1 MNFKER
7 MSKQNNSIKVLLRKL
22 KRHDTIVVAIAVVI
36 ALALSG
42 GLIYLTTPVVT
53 ASTRAELQQTE
64 KENNEKT
71 IEKLDELS
79 GYLNGL
85 DKSLEESQ
93 KSINSFNEKNSAEKL
108 ESLKNSEKNTEKIT
122 NTVNDKVIGLGN
134 DLSNLHNTIT
144 NTQTNI
150 EKLKETIEKES
161 GQSSKERSESMA
173 QINTELENI
182 KSGYDKAQ
190 HSTKELID
198 ELQKQ
203 IKSGDETMSK
213 DMAKQYRDLLDKLG
227 EMNTK
232 FEQDNSAAIDSFKNE
247 LGSLEAKI
255 GGLFEK
261 LDAQVS
267 RSNEEITN
275 KIDANSTQV
284 SRYNEEITNKI
295 DANSTQV
302 SRYNEEITNKIDANL
317 TQVSR
322 SKEEIT
328 NKIDANLTQVNNN
341 IDNKFDNMN
350 GSVQGNFDELKNYIG
365 QQMKDIDDRF
375 NAVFTSVSDGKKLL
389 ASALLTKNI
398 VIKEDATFR
407 EIAKAIENVPTQ
419 IVLDRGDVA
428 GKVEYDYHFH
438 TDGTGKECNESTVGA
453 NRKGGCYNT
462 AVTHTHTSACYKE
475 TTRYTYWTNEGVVDK
490 GFSHE
495 GAPGVRFH
503 LYYCPYC
510 NQSMLR
516 TDPGHIEIT
525 DDANYM
531 VQRKGRPQ
539 STEQVRTLA
548 CGLGQGQLMGYKTS
562 CGMTHGQVTSARI
575 TFADDYASYN
585 TEKPNAS
592 GSANANILRT
602 SNIVSNNLM
611 SGALFGGFGDV
622 EELPAPDESSS
633 ENTTVKEAVTTDNT
647 LLEEK
652 ALPEE
657 AEQESEKESEAEQ
670 KTDDV
675 ALDVVEE
682 AETTGQKE
690 ADPDVQT
697 SDEEA
702 LGGDVQETAGDE
714 LP

>member
-7 MSKQNNSIKVLLRKL
+7 MSKQNNSVKVLLRKL

-42 GLIYLTTPVVT
+42 GLIYLTTPAVT

-93 KSINSFNEKNSAEKL
+93 KSINSFNEKNNAEKL

-122 NTVNDKVIGLGN
+122 NTVNDKVTGLGN
-134 DLSNLHNTIT
+134 DLSNLHTTIT

-261 LDAQVS
+261 LDTQVS

-275 KIDANSTQV
+275 KIDAH
-284 SRYNEEITNKI
+284 
-295 DANSTQV
+295 
-302 SRYNEEITNKIDANL
+302 L

-322 SKEEIT
+322 SNEEIT

-365 QQMKDIDDRF
+365 EQMKDIDGRF

-398 VIKEDATFR
+398 VIKEDATFK

-462 AVTHTHTSACYKE
+462 AVTHTHTNACYKE
-475 TTRYTYWTNEGVVDK
+475 TTRYTYWTHEGVVDK

-510 NQSMLR
+510 DQSMLR

-531 VQRKGRPQ
+531 VQRKGRVQ
-539 STEQVRTLA
+539 GTEQVRTLV
-548 CGLGQGQLMGYKTS
+548 CGRSQGQLIGYKTS

-633 ENTTVKEAVTTDNT
+633 ENTPVKEAVTTDNT

-657 AEQESEKESEAEQ
+657 AEQKSEKESEAEQ
-670 KTDDV
+670 KSDDV
-675 ALDVVEE
+675 ALDVVEEE

-702 LGGDVQETAGDE
+702 LDGDVQETAGDE